1 MSKVSSGNI
10 NLNIEQVDI
19 VSLMKQSLFEL
30 DDKLKEANLSIKTNY
45 SAEKIILALD
55 SQRTYRVFENLILNT
70 AKYAMKNTRVY
81 VDIIEE
87 NKNVKVIIKN
97 IAAEEID
104 FNENEIVERFV
115 RGDKSRNTEGSGLG
129 LAIAKSFVE
138 LQGGKFKIGIDGDLF
153 KAIITF
159 RK

>member
-1 MSKVSSGNI
+1 MSKASSGNI

-87 NKNVKVIIKN
+87 NKNV
-97 IAAEEID
+97 
-104 FNENEIVERFV
+104 
-115 RGDKSRNTEGSGLG
+115 
-129 LAIAKSFVE
+129 
-138 LQGGKFKIGIDGDLF
+138 
-153 KAIITF
+153 
-159 RK
+159 